1 MDKVNLDGLIQRE
14 DLDIKET
21 KEAIN
26 TGLKDTVSVSDL
38 NKNEF
43 FLTNLFKPDFQR
55 ETSEWDYKKI
65 LAFIESF
72 INQELIPSII
82 LWRSES
88 GKVFIID
95 GAHRLSS
102 LIAWIN
108 DDYGDG
114 QISNEFY
121 KNSIMNEQLK
131 IAKQTREYI
140 DKKIRKYAEY
150 KDALMSP
157 NKYDEDFVK
166 KARNL
171 TGNGI
176 KLQWVNGDVS
186 RAEKSF
192 YNINQQGAIISN
204 IELEIIRSRKTPIAI
219 SARAIMRMGSGHKYW
234 SNFSSDKQQFIENL
248 AKEIYDIMFMPKLET
263 PIKTLDL
270 PICGKHNGS
279 SLSLIYE
286 FVKICYTNN
295 NKLSDDADGN
305 KTIECLKEVKKVLYL
320 INTNN
325 KSSLGLH
332 PAIYFYSKSGTFQ
345 VSTFYA
351 FSLFVI
357 ELDKKSKKNIFI
369 KNRENFE
376 KIIYN
381 NDFLFQFINRKYR
394 SSKKSMEHIKT
405 FLLSILYCLDKGIE
419 QDKVIEHLLKDKK
432 YQYLTKASVNTTN
445 DSNNNN
451 FSSSDK
457 NTIFI
462 KEALNS
468 APKCSICNGYIHRNA
483 ISIDH
488 IKRKEDGGKATID
501 NGQLTHP
508 YCNTGYKH

>member
-21 KEAIN
+21 EEAIN

-55 ETSEWDYKKI
+55 ETSEWDYRKI

-131 IAKQTREYI
+131 IARQTREYI

-157 NKYDEDFVK
+157 NKYEDDFVK

-219 SARAIMRMGSGHKYW
+219 SARAIMRMGLGHKYW
-234 SNFSSDKQQFIENL
+234 SNFPSDKQQSIENL

-270 PICGKHNGS
+270 PMCGKHSGS

-286 FVKICYTNN
+286 FVKICYTNKD
-295 NKLSDDADGN
+295 KLCNDIDGD
-305 KTIECLKEVKKVLYL
+305 KTIECLKEVRKVLYL
-320 INTNN
+320 INANN

-332 PAIYFYSKSGTFQ
+332 PAIYFYSKSGSFQ

-357 ELDKKSKKNIFI
+357 ELDEKSKKNIFI

-376 KIIYN
+376 KTIYN
-381 NDFLFQFINRKYR
+381 SDFLFQFINRKYR

-405 FLLSILYCLDKGIE
+405 FLLSILYCLDNGIE
-419 QDKVIEHLLKDKK
+419 QDKVIEYLLKDKK
-432 YQYLTKASVNTTN
+432 YQYLTKAINITN
-445 DSNNNN
+445 DSSNNN

>member
-1 MDKVNLDGLIQRE
+1 MSLI
-14 DLDIKET
+14 
-21 KEAIN
+21 
-26 TGLKDTVSVSDL
+26 DTVSVSDL

-140 DKKIRKYAEY
+140 NKKIRKYAEY

-171 TGNGI
+171 SGNGI

-234 SNFSSDKQQFIENL
+234 SNFSNDKQQSIENL
-248 AKEIYDIMFMPKLET
+248 AKEIYNIMFMPKLET

-270 PICGKHNGS
+270 PMCGKHNGS

-295 NKLSDDADGN
+295 KLSDDADGD
-305 KTIECLKEVKKVLYL
+305 KTIECLKEIRKVLYL
-320 INTNN
+320 INSNN

-332 PAIYFYSKSGTFQ
+332 PVIYFYSKSGTFQ

-381 NDFLFQFINRKYR
+381 NDFLFQLIN
-394 SSKKSMEHIKT
+394 
-405 FLLSILYCLDKGIE
+405 
-419 QDKVIEHLLKDKK
+419 
-432 YQYLTKASVNTTN
+432 
-445 DSNNNN
+445 
-451 FSSSDK
+451 
-457 NTIFI
+457 
-462 KEALNS
+462 
-468 APKCSICNGYIHRNA
+468 
-483 ISIDH
+483 
-488 IKRKEDGGKATID
+488 
-501 NGQLTHP
+501 
-508 YCNTGYKH
+508 

>member
-140 DKKIRKYAEY
+140 NKKIRKYAEY

-219 SARAIMRMGSGHKYW
+219 SARAIMRMGLGHKYW
-234 SNFSSDKQQFIENL
+234 SNFSSDKQQSIENL

-270 PICGKHNGS
+270 PMCGKHNGS

-295 NKLSDDADGN
+295 KLSDDADGD
-305 KTIECLKEVKKVLYL
+305 KTIECLKEVRKVLYL
-320 INTNN
+320 INSNN

-332 PAIYFYSKSGTFQ
+332 PVIYFYSKSGTFQ

-394 SSKKSMEHIKT
+394 SSKKSMEHEC
-405 FLLSILYCLDKGIE
+405 LEHPSEHLS
-419 QDKVIEHLLKDKK
+419 IEHLL
-432 YQYLTKASVNTTN
+432 
-445 DSNNNN
+445 
-451 FSSSDK
+451 
-457 NTIFI
+457 
-462 KEALNS
+462 
-468 APKCSICNGYIHRNA
+468 
-483 ISIDH
+483 
-488 IKRKEDGGKATID
+488 
-501 NGQLTHP
+501 
-508 YCNTGYKH
+508 